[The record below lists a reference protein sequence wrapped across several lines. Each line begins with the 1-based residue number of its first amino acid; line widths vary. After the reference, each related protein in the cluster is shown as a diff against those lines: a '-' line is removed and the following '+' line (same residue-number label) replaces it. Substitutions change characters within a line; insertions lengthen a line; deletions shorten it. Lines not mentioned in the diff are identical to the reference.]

1 MRPAFLTDQD
11 EEEEEED
18 EDDSV
23 LLSPMVG
30 GGKDAVTSVQPHQS
44 SSVSATSAAPA
55 PNCSTARRSPAT
67 WSSIF

>member
-11 EEEEEED
+11 EEEED

-23 LLSPMVG
+23 LLSAMVG

-55 PNCSTARRSPAT
+55 PDS
-67 WSSIF
+67 